1 MEMTTLIASVGLTI
15 LALFLS
21 HRFFPDNSI
30 PKARQLRYV
39 LSFICCLF
47 LFSSISMFTTAEH
60 TRDSEAL
67 KQALERSFR

>member
-30 PKARQLRYV
+30 PKARQVRYV
-39 LSFICCLF
+39 LSFICCFF
-47 LFSSISMFTTAEH
+47 LFSSVANFKIAEQS
-60 TRDSEAL
+60 REAAML
-67 KQALERSFR
+67 RGSLDRSIR